1 MIQVKLMGELGKL
14 FGTDWTSADKDLR
27 SAIKLIECQSPG
39 FKEKLQEYVE
49 KGIGIEI
56 LHGNDLLIKCKED
69 IPKVVLPVLK
79 DTVFITPVAAGSG
92 RKTRGFLKL
101 VAGIILYIVAGP
113 AATSVAGTTTTG
125 SQVLLLTL
133 EASAAL
139 LAYAGITE
147 FLALDQPGEPE
158 DSYLFGNAAENIK
171 QGAPVPLAYGEV
183 IIPGIP
189 INVAFLPD
197 KLASKLFYSGAL
209 ANGAAAAGAAGDKSD
224 RVIEGATAVS
234 AEIT

>member
-1 MIQVKLMGELGKL
+1 M
-14 FGTDWTSADKDLR
+14 
-27 SAIKLIECQSPG
+27 
-39 FKEKLQEYVE
+39 
-49 KGIGIEI
+49 
-56 LHGNDLLIKCKED
+56 
-69 IPKVVLPVLK
+69 LPVLK
-79 DTVFITPVAAGSG
+79 DTIFITPVAAGSG
-92 RKTRGFLKL
+92 RRTRGFLKL
-101 VAGIILYIVAGP
+101 VSAVLLFIAAGP
-113 AATSVAGTTTTG
+113 AATSGAATTAVG
-125 SQVLLLTL
+125 SQAILLTL

-147 FLALDQPGEPE
+147 YLALDQPGEPE
-158 DSYLFGNAAENIK
+158 DSYLFGNAEENIK